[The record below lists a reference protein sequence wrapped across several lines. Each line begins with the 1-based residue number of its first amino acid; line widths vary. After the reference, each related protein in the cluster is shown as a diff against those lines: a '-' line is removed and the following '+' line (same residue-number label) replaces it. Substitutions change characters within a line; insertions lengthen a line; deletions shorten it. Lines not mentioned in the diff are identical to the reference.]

1 MENSF
6 AKWKSVRPSIQLMAH
21 YYASNYTPIQLPNRN
36 KKFIHI
42 YAGKFLCQVDAS

>member
-6 AKWKSVRPSIQLMAH
+6 AKWKSVQPSIQLTAH

-42 YAGKFLCQVDAS
+42 YAG